1 MLRSIGKYSGESVE
15 SVVNYH
21 ELTEPRVQ
29 FATREGT
36 CPLSRRR
43 NARVQNWATYIVRCS
58 VCDQSVQSRS

>member
-1 MLRSIGKYSGESVE
+1 MLRSIGIQSGLSVE

-43 NARVQNWATYIVRCS
+43 NARVQN
-58 VCDQSVQSRS
+58 